1 MDQRENII
9 NIVKNYKAI
18 VQKDF
23 PIEIKQFYLFGSY
36 AKGTQRKDSDID
48 VALIVDHLEE
58 DYDFFKMEPLLWLL
72 KTKVDYRIEPHL
84 IARDTDESEILQEIE
99 RTGIEIAV

>member
-23 PIEIKQFYLFGSY
+23 PIEIKQFYLLGSY

-58 DYDFFKMEPLLWLL
+58 DYDFFKMEPL
-72 KTKVDYRIEPHL
+72 
-84 IARDTDESEILQEIE
+84 Q
-99 RTGIEIAV
+99 